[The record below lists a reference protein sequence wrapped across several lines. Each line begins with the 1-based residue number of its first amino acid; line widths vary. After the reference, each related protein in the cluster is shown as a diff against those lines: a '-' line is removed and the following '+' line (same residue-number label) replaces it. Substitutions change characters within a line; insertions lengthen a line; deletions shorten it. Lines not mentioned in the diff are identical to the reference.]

1 VNNSNSST
9 GKARCI
15 THKESKKMNNEN
27 TTHNGWT
34 NYATW
39 RVNLEMFDGLDQDGW
54 NDSSADD
61 CKDYAEMLIEN
72 ESTGAGF
79 ALDYAM
85 AFLQDVNWQEIADSL
100 NDNA

>member
-1 VNNSNSST
+1 MINE
-9 GKARCI
+9 I
-15 THKESKKMNNEN
+15 TK
-27 TTHNGWT
+27 HNGWT

-39 RVNLEMFDGLDQDGW
+39 RVNLEMFDGLDHKGGVH
-54 NDSSADD
+54 ADD
-61 CKDYAEMLIEN
+61 CKEYAEMLIEN
-72 ESTGAGF
+72 ESTGSGF

>member
-1 VNNSNSST
+1 MINE
-9 GKARCI
+9 I
-15 THKESKKMNNEN
+15 TKY
-27 TTHNGWT
+27 NGWT

-72 ESTGAGF
+72 ESTGSGF

>member
-1 VNNSNSST
+1 MPRNGRN
-9 GKARCI
+9 I
-15 THKESKKMNNEN
+15 THKEIYNTMKNEN
-27 TTHNGWT
+27 TKHNGWT

-54 NDSSADD
+54 NDSSAE
-61 CKDYAEMLIEN
+61 CCRGYAEMIIES
-72 ESTGAGF
+72 EGAGSGF

>member
-1 VNNSNSST
+1 M
-9 GKARCI
+9 K
-15 THKESKKMNNEN
+15 N
-27 TTHNGWT
+27 TQANYNGWS

-39 RVNLEMFDGLDQDGW
+39 RVNLEMFNDLDQDGW

-61 CKDYAEMLIEN
+61 CKEYAEMVIEN
-72 ESTGAGF
+72 EATESSF
-79 ALDYAM
+79 SLDYAM

>member
-1 VNNSNSST
+1 M
-9 GKARCI
+9 I
-15 THKESKKMNNEN
+15 NEN
-27 TTHNGWT
+27 TKYNGWT

-54 NDSSADD
+54 NDSSSDD
-61 CKDYAEMLIEN
+61 CKEYAEMLIDDAR
-72 ESTGAGF
+72 GAGPGF

>member
-1 VNNSNSST
+1 MSNE
-9 GKARCI
+9 I
-15 THKESKKMNNEN
+15 TK
-27 TTHNGWT
+27 HNGWT
-34 NYATW
+34 NYETW

-61 CKDYAEMLIEN
+61 CKDYAENIIDNGSN
-72 ESTGAGF
+72 EGF